1 MEKIVLCFS
10 KTEWFQ
16 QYLFDSNLLL
26 EIQRLLPLDK
36 NIGIY
41 TITIGN
47 NAGGIYTTNN
57 NITIGTGNN
66 TGSYTT
72 NNNIFIGTGSY
83 TTNNNI
89 AIGNNACSYTAN
101 NITIGYNADT
111 TTTGSYTANIHSYNA
126 DSYTTNLGNYRHYN
140 TYIHG

>member
-26 EIQRLLPLDK
+26 EIQRLLPVDK
-36 NIGIY
+36 NIYENIFIGGIY
-41 TITIGN
+41 TTNNNITIGN
-47 NAGGIYTTNN
+47 NAGSYTAN

-72 NNNIFIGTGSY
+72 NNNIFIG
-83 TTNNNI
+83 
-89 AIGNNACSYTAN
+89 
-101 NITIGYNADT
+101 YNADT
-111 TTTGSYTANIHSYNA
+111 TTIGSYNNISIGYNA
-126 DSYTTNLGNYRHYN
+126 DSYTTNLGNYRRYN

>member
-1 MEKIVLCFS
+1 MLK
-10 KTEWFQ
+10 
-16 QYLFDSNLLL
+16 NLKYNLVWKRL
-26 EIQRLLPLDK
+26 YYVSQKLSGFNSIQRLLPLDK

-47 NAGGIYTTNN
+47 NAGGIYN

-72 NNNIFIGTGSY
+72 NNNI
-83 TTNNNI
+83 
-89 AIGNNACSYTAN
+89 AIGNNAGSYTAN